1 MRKQQII
8 ILGIVFGISLLGL
21 IILQASYFQ
30 TANEVK
36 REQFYFAV
44 NRAMD
49 KMVDYIRKQEEA
61 GRLAEDQNL
70 LQINKKGVAVNAPMY
85 VDPKR
90 PIASKNDAALMLGSA
105 LSLIDD
111 DSEVQDVSEFVG
123 SKFKEDNLTTSI
135 AKLRQA
141 MKERTGEDYK
151 FVPEGKVNKHLIEG
165 RVDLNNLYG
174 FIGTTLTDAGIRSRF
189 EFGIKE
195 NGKFILS
202 SKNFLSQ
209 ASDATFNRT
218 IFPGDG
224 GHSAILYLKFPDASS
239 DTSDSLWM
247 ILPGLLI
254 TFAIVFCAV
263 FCLIVIVR
271 QKKLSVIKNDFINNM
286 THEFKTPI
294 ATISL
299 ASQMLKDGAVTNT
312 PDSVDRIATIIRD
325 ESKRLTFQVE
335 RVLQTALFTET
346 RMKLKLK
353 NINMNQLI
361 EDLVPKFSLRV
372 EDKGGKFSAFL
383 EAEQDEV
390 LADEVHITNV
400 ISNLVDNAI
409 KYCVKPPE
417 ITIYTRNKDKEIIIS
432 VIDNGI
438 GIAKKDQK
446 LIFERFYRVSTG
458 NLHDVKGFGLGLSY
472 VKKIVEAHGGSIDV
486 ESSPDKGSCFDIILP
501 LTVKKQKIKRT
512 LFF

>member
-8 ILGIVFGISLLGL
+8 ILGVVFGLSLFGL
-21 IILQASYFQ
+21 ILLQTSYFQ
-30 TANEVK
+30 TAFEVK
-36 REQFYFAV
+36 KEQFDYTV
-44 NRAMD
+44 NKVMD
-49 KMVDYIRKQEEA
+49 EVVDYIRGKVKMN
-61 GRLAEDQNL
+61 RIAEGNNL
-70 LQINKKGVAVNAPMY
+70 LKSSEDGVEDTRMY

-90 PIASKNDAALMLGSA
+90 KIASKNDPNLMFSSV

-111 DSEVQDVSEFVG
+111 DSDVQDVSDFVG
-123 SKFKEDNLTTSI
+123 RKVTKDNLSTSL
-135 AKLRQA
+135 AKLQQQI
-141 MKERTGEDYK
+141 KERLGKDYVLVVEEGNK
-151 FVPEGKVNKHLIEG
+151 PERMIEG
-165 RVDLNNLYG
+165 RMDVNDLYG
-174 FIGTTLTDAGIRSRF
+174 FIGNTLIDNGIRSSF

-195 NGKFILS
+195 NGKFVLA

-209 ASDATFNRT
+209 QDRYWDKR
-218 IFPGDG
+218 IFPGEKG
-224 GHSAILYLKFPDASS
+224 GTVLYLRFPDLAGDAAS
-239 DTSDSLWM
+239 SLWM
-247 ILPGLLI
+247 LLPSILI
-254 TFAIVFCAV
+254 TFALLFCSV
-263 FCLIVIVR
+263 FCLVVIIR

-312 PDSVDRIATIIRD
+312 PETIDRVATIIRD
-325 ESKRLTFQVE
+325 ESKRLTYQVE

-353 NINMNQLI
+353 KININDII
-361 EDLVPKFSLRV
+361 EDLLPKFILRV
-372 EDKGGKFSAFL
+372 EDKGGKMFGHL
-383 EAEQDEV
+383 EAENDEV

-409 KYCVKPPE
+409 KYCIRAPE
-417 ITIYTRNKDKEIIIS
+417 ISIYTRNRNHEIVIS

-472 VKKIVEAHGGSIDV
+472 VKKIVEAHGGNIDV

-501 LTVKKQKIKRT
+501 LTSKKQKVKRT